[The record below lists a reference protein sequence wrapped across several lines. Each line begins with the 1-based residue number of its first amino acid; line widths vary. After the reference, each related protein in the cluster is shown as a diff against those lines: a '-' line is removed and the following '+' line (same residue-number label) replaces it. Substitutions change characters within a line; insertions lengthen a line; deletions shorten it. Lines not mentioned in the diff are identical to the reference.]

1 MCNIAVCSKTII
13 SAMSDGRYYN
23 SRSFNRCSISSQ
35 FVLLL
40 MLLVT
45 ASADHSSW
53 YIDSLVNEGIEALK
67 VSGLPRDWWS
77 PSSPPQPLSSQTHQQ
92 RHKLKVKDK
101 IDLEREPLPFDP
113 EAYMTSVSYC

>member
-1 MCNIAVCSKTII
+1 MCNTEVCSKTII

-23 SRSFNRCSISSQ
+23 SRSFNRCSIRSQ

-77 PSSPPQPLSSQTHQQ
+77 PSPPPQPLSSHTHQQ